1 MYSILIHEGSKT
13 KISTSRT
20 LLHTASYCVADL
32 LFHFW
37 IATVDHFLLPI
48 WNFSL
53 SFMFLSLPIVRS
65 FLKLFVIYHFLLLL
79 SFNINGCSGGEDL
92 FPVSSHNFIIY
103 TTKHVLSSFILFHGK
118 GEILAALYPATDSL
132 TPLRP
137 ASPPLSLFHL
147 PGLTKLLQNMDLNQ
161 IIWRNIKQYMVY
173 KSPPCA
179 SSS

>member
-32 LFHFW
+32 LFYFW

-48 WNFSL
+48 WDFSL

-118 GEILAALYPATDSL
+118 GEILAALYPATDSR

-137 ASPPLSLFHL
+137 VLLLLLASSTL
-147 PGLTKLLQNMDLNQ
+147 PGSTIPFLHNLPL
-161 IIWRNIKQYMVY
+161 
-173 KSPPCA
+173 
-179 SSS
+179 